1 MTTDVTPDER
11 RDAYGFSGQSSV
23 QKIHSPVMHNT
34 GVNSIQLKKF
44 HHIETQTKYRIQQ
57 ARHRSEQNTN
67 LRKGCRGQ
75 LKSCNE
81 IRGHICF

>member
-11 RDAYGFSGQSSV
+11 QDAYGFSGQSSV

-44 HHIETQTKYRIQQ
+44 HHIETQTKYR
-57 ARHRSEQNTN
+57 S
-67 LRKGCRGQ
+67 
-75 LKSCNE
+75 
-81 IRGHICF
+81 